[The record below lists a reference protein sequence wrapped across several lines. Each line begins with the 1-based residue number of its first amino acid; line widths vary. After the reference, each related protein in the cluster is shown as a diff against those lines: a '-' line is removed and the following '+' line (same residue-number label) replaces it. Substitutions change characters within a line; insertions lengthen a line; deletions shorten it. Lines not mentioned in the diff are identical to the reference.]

1 MPTLYA
7 LLKTHKFNATQLS
20 STSDILSQ
28 CKLRPIVSCCGSP
41 TEKLAWVAT
50 TVLSPLLNYVPSH
63 LKNIHSHLE
72 DLSNLSS
79 SELCGLSFFTA
90 DVTSL
95 YTNIDIMSCVQ
106 SVIDM
111 AEEHWDELDTW
122 GLTLTDLHRILEFV
136 FTNSFFVFN
145 NRLYKQ
151 LVGLFMGCKPSPIG
165 AIIRVF
171 MFEKHSIYVDIYFI
185 TNPVSKFYKRYVDDA
200 GSLARSKE
208 EAEAMLQLIS
218 NQDPSGLLK
227 WELDYPE
234 PGQFTPFLDTE
245 IKIEADGTLQY
256 RYYRK
261 PQKKNITLH
270 VNSHHPLST
279 KIETVKNFYKT
290 AKICSTPEHTVS
302 SQQKIDNLLQNN
314 GYTNPREFS
323 TQRLPKPRGQLS
335 SSKLV
340 CLKLPYISEQ
350 LSHEIRQ
357 FVVSHDI
364 PIRLILTPGTKLKD
378 LVCSSRPYDKRRCSI
393 TNCIICPLLDS
404 NKYDC
409 TVRGCIYKVTCNLCC
424 MSYVGET
431 YRECHDRFLEH
442 RRAATSP
449 ATYPEEALAE
459 HYKNCHPGSGANL
472 RFEILDRANGTVRRK
487 ILESYY
493 IFKLKPEINNKDEC
507 KLLER
512 FLVK

>member
-1 MPTLYA
+1 
-7 LLKTHKFNATQLS
+7 
-20 STSDILSQ
+20 
-28 CKLRPIVSCCGSP
+28 
-41 TEKLAWVAT
+41 
-50 TVLSPLLNYVPSH
+50 
-63 LKNIHSHLE
+63 
-72 DLSNLSS
+72 
-79 SELCGLSFFTA
+79 
-90 DVTSL
+90 
-95 YTNIDIMSCVQ
+95 
-106 SVIDM
+106 M

-145 NRLYKQ
+145 NRLGRLYKQ

-171 MFEKHSIYVDIYFI
+171 MFEKRSIYVDIYFI
-185 TNPVSKFYKRYVDDA
+185 TNPVSKFYRRYVDDA
-200 GSLARSKE
+200 GSQTRSKE

-234 PGQFTPFLDTE
+234 PGQFTPFLDSE
-245 IKIEADGTLQY
+245 IKIEPDGTLQY

-261 PQKKNITLH
+261 PQKKNITIH

-279 KIETVKNFYKT
+279 KIETVKNFYIT
-290 AKICSTPEHTVS
+290 AAICSTPEYVVS
-302 SQQKIDNLLQNN
+302 SQQKIDNLQNN
-314 GYTNPREFS
+314 GYTNCNPREFS

-364 PIRLILTPGTKLKD
+364 PVRLILTPGTNIIYIYIYKLKD
-378 LVCSSRPYDKRRCSI
+378 LVCSSRPYDKRRCNI

-404 NKYDC
+404 TKYDC
-409 TVRGCIYKVTCNLCC
+409 TVRGCIYKVTCILCC
-424 MSYVGET
+424 MFYVGET
-431 YRECHDRFLEH
+431 YREVRDRLLEH
-442 RRAATSP
+442 RRAAISP
-449 ATYPEEALAE
+449 ANYPEEALAE
-459 HYKNCHPGSGANL
+459 HYKNRHPGCSANL
-472 RFEILDRANGTVRRK
+472 KFEILDRANGTVRRK
-487 ILESYY
+487 ILWSWQSSG
-493 IFKLKPEINNKDEC
+493 PQSQN
-507 KLLER
+507 
-512 FLVK
+512 